1 MSRIVGWFWR
11 HKKTSGVLI
20 VFLVLLI
27 IGLANQ
33 PSQTATTKTPL
44 LTPTNLP
51 ATVVPRAPSA
61 TQVPTAVPASKQQP
75 SAAALATS
83 TRRPTATARATSTS
97 QPTASQAPTKMPT
110 ATPVPS
116 STSVPTATTDNNAQA
131 RADFRD
137 FYGHLVGIENA
148 CTDASGTAST
158 ALTAAEK
165 DQSQMLAAYD
175 AAKAAHDTC
184 DAAGQH
190 VVVMSPPGSL
200 SAFKMQDALDA
211 SLGRMDAIRDM
222 WYDIAGA
229 LNAGTFNL
237 QTQSTMQG
245 HISDMQTYLAT
256 ESADMVEAS
265 LTLNVP
271 TASITPIYSS

>member
-33 PSQTATTKTPL
+33 PSQTATTQTPL

-137 FYGHLVGIENA
+137 FYGHLVEIENA

-190 VVVMSPPGSL
+190 VVVMSPPE
-200 SAFKMQDALDA
+200 A
-211 SLGRMDAIRDM
+211 SLRLRCRTRWTPALGAWMPFATCGTTLPVRSTPARSTCKRNPPCKGTSAIR
-222 WYDIAGA
+222 
-229 LNAGTFNL
+229 
-237 QTQSTMQG
+237 SP
-245 HISDMQTYLAT
+245 LAT